1 MADKRYVFVCM
12 NIDCRGRGAGKVMDR
27 LRSGLQGG
35 GCGDVELRSYM
46 CFGDC
51 HEGPNVVVYPDKV
64 WYEGVQEKDVDEIVE
79 KHLKQG
85 EAVRSLTG
93 TVDKG
98 LEKLI
103 YRLLDD
109 GVFE

>member
-12 NIDCRGRGAGKVMDR
+12 NVDCRARGAGKVMDR
-27 LRSGLQGG
+27 LQSHLQED

-46 CFGDC
+46 CFGSC

-64 WYEGVQEKDVDEIVE
+64 WYGGVQEKDADEIVE

-85 EAVRSLTG
+85 ETVTPLTG
-93 TVDKG
+93 KVDKG
-98 LEKLI
+98 LEGII
-103 YRLLDD
+103 YQLLDA
-109 GVFE
+109 GIF